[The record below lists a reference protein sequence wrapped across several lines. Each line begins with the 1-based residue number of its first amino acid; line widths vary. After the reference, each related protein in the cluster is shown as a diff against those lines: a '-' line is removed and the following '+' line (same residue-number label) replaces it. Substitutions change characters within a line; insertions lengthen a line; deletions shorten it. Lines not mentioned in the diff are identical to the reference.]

1 MWSNDGNYNVILEG
15 SHQKVKS
22 GWQRDFCFKFFSKY
36 YDGEGDTI
44 IKDPRVFRIV
54 NIVKIVLLFENSND

>member
-15 SHQKVKS
+15 SHQKVRVVGRGIFVS
-22 GWQRDFCFKFFSKY
+22 NFFSKY

-54 NIVKIVLLFENSND
+54 NIAKIVLLFENSND

>member
-1 MWSNDGNYNVILEG
+1 MLFYKVPTKKLESVAAG
-15 SHQKVKS
+15 FLFQI
-22 GWQRDFCFKFFSKY
+22 FSKY

-54 NIVKIVLLFENSND
+54 NIVKIVLLSENSND